1 MQFKESLIAKGLDG
15 GKTAA
20 YALRNAI
27 LQDCGDYASDVEVVA
42 KVVANVGGLAKAMK
56 RDGSLEN
63 DADLKDFT
71 LGFTQCMASF
81 DFVDIGYGKERAD
94 SKIKGKASPTSTKSL
109 NMLTDNVSRA
119 DTMESPKL

>member
-1 MQFKESLIAKGLDG
+1 MQFKESLIAKGIDG
-15 GKTAA
+15 GKAAA

-27 LQDCGDYASDVEVVA
+27 LKECGDHASEVEIVA
-42 KVVANVGGLAKAMK
+42 KVVANVGGLARAMK

-63 DADLKDFT
+63 DADLKDFS

-94 SKIKGKASPTSTKSL
+94 SKIKGMFPESSTTWL
-109 NMLTDNVSRA
+109 
-119 DTMESPKL
+119 